1 MQKTPEAQIGPA
13 SWRLSREYSNFLLK
27 LPDFMQKS
35 PEAHNPG
42 ARIWLTSFTLDADV
56 SPLFPYI
63 NGLIEDAVWY
73 ERPFHIRFTFKRCR
87 CILYPESV
95 SAWFFEDLRPSP

>member
-1 MQKTPEAQIGPA
+1 M
-13 SWRLSREYSNFLLK
+13 
-27 LPDFMQKS
+27 
-35 PEAHNPG
+35 
-42 ARIWLTSFTLDADV
+42 TSFTLDADV

-95 SAWFFEDLRPSP
+95 SAWFFEDRAQALEFADSLILFFNDLDADRDSLKPNHEEC